1 MLSKHSS
8 LIRRVVA
15 LSVGAALLVGCGSS
29 SSTKATVPP
38 TTGAATVDT
47 GAADDPPVS
56 TAAPATPASVANG
69 AATIDVTVGTDDFE
83 TTGGKSVFSVPKGTS
98 VTINITDPNADN
110 DFHLHVYDV
119 EVSGKKGE
127 KATLSVTA
135 DQTGQFDVES
145 HTSNKVIVVLV
156 VTG

>member
-1 MLSKHSS
+1 MLSKHSP
-8 LIRRVVA
+8 LLRRLAA
-15 LSVGAALLVGCGSS
+15 LSVGVVVLVGCGSS

-69 AATIDVTVGTDDFE
+69 AATLDVTVGKDDFE
-83 TTGGKSVFSVPKGTS
+83 TTGGKSVFSVPKGTA
-98 VTINITDPNADN
+98 VTINLTDPNSDN
-110 DFHLHVYDV
+110 KFHLHGYDV
-119 EVSGKKGE
+119 EFDGKKGE
-127 KATLSVTA
+127 KATVNVTA
-135 DQTGQFDVES
+135 DKAGQFDLES
-145 HTSNKVIVVLV
+145 HTTNKVVVVLV